1 VPIRPRDLVDRTRP
15 DNTQY
20 VSQVER
26 SNGISS
32 FTSQEGE
39 TLRYFS
45 RFFHPDSVE
54 FPWANPPLDPGERV
68 FLNRTDQASIENGT
82 VAQPISFSNPLII
95 EDGVDFEVVQDYV
108 DCRGDVAVVLWGT
121 KPSATPPFNSE
132 SQFEPIAPLFYD
144 GQAGVFNLQRVAEPT
159 ARSELSPGLEG
170 QQAIAATVENTS
182 GNPDPIRGKVY
193 ISAVI
198 RRPVE

>member
-1 VPIRPRDLVDRTRP
+1 MPIRPRNLVDRTRP

-45 RFFHPDSVE
+45 RFFHPDSQE
-54 FPWANPPLDPGERV
+54 FPWAHPALEKDETV
-68 FLNRTDQASIENGT
+68 FLHRTDDTAIENGT
-82 VAQPISFSNPLII
+82 IGQPISFSNPLII
-95 EDGVDFEVVQDYV
+95 DDGVDFEVVQDYV
-108 DCRGDVAVVLWGT
+108 DVRGDVEVVLYGT

-132 SQFEPIAPLFYD
+132 SQYEPIAPVFHD
-144 GQAGVFNLQRVAEPT
+144 GHAGVLSVQRVAEPT
-159 ARSELSPGLEG
+159 SRSLLQPDLSGR
-170 QQAIAATVENTS
+170 QAIAATVENVS
-182 GNPDPIRGKVY
+182 GNPDPIRGKVF
-193 ISAVI
+193 IAAVI